1 MAEETVVDNINPES
15 EIAETTR
22 IDWVDG
28 DDDCCPDCL
37 NEEVCGKVL
46 AAESAEAGEEELD
59 HCDCLCERAEERR
72 EKTGKASYMTESI
85 EEPEESE
92 E

>member
-1 MAEETVVDNINPES
+1 M
-15 EIAETTR
+15 
-22 IDWVDG
+22 
-28 DDDCCPDCL
+28 
-37 NEEVCGKVL
+37 NEDVCGKVL
-46 AAESAEAGEEELD
+46 VAESAEAGEEVLD
-59 HCDCLCERAEERR
+59 HCDCLCERAKERR

>member
-1 MAEETVVDNINPES
+1 MAEETVVNNMDPEFV
-15 EIAETTR
+15 IADTTR
-22 IDWVDG
+22 VDWVDG

-37 NEEVCGKVL
+37 DEKICGKVL
-46 AAESAEAGEEELD
+46 EAESAEAGEEVLD
-59 HCDCLCERAEERR
+59 HCDCICERAKERR

>member
-1 MAEETVVDNINPES
+1 MAEETVNHNLGS
-15 EIAETTR
+15 EFVIADTTR

-37 NEEVCGKVL
+37 DEEICGKVL
-46 AAESAEAGEEELD
+46 EAESAKAGEEVLD

-72 EKTGKASYMTESI
+72 EKTGKASSKIES
-85 EEPEESE
+85 EESE
-92 E
+92 ESEE

>member
-1 MAEETVVDNINPES
+1 M
-15 EIAETTR
+15 
-22 IDWVDG
+22 
-28 DDDCCPDCL
+28 

-46 AAESAEAGEEELD
+46 VAESAEAGEEVLD